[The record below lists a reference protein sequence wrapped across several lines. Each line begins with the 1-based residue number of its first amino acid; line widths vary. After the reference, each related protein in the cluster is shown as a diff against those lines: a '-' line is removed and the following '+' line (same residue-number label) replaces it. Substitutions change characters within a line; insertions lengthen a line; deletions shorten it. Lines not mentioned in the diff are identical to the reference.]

1 MRAIN
6 IFDRWVQTEYAA
18 TPSSLGLYRIVF
30 ALVILATYLPQG
42 LWVSSFPDS
51 FFNPPLGP
59 TFFFFHGF
67 PGAPFFYAL
76 NGFLVF
82 ATVCMLFGCWTRIAS
97 VAFSLGFTF
106 LQAWEYSFGKINH
119 EFVIVPIPILFAW
132 AGWGMAWSVDGRRRQ
147 NTASPTKA
155 MPIALFA
162 FILSIMMLS
171 AGAPKVISGWLNPW
185 THAVLAKVVIAH
197 FVMGSATWFSH
208 EALKIRSGWFWEPL
222 DWFSCALE
230 IAFICL
236 FFRRFLM
243 RLVCAL
249 ATLFHFGIVLLMK
262 ITSWGNVLSYGAF
275 ADWDGMVKFFPFS
288 LIRSLGNLVC
298 GASQISVLTIA
309 TVTTAVYLSFGNPV
323 AKLVARTP
331 QEADFRIG
339 TFLVILAAITGVV
352 FLARLV
358 LRIRAGARSESVP
371 ELRPAGIL
379 QKKL

>member
-1 MRAIN
+1 
-6 IFDRWVQTEYAA
+6 
-18 TPSSLGLYRIVF
+18 VF

-67 PGAPFFYAL
+67 PGAPFFYEL